1 MKMMMVMT
9 VEKKKMVIEYFPIK
23 QSEDE
28 DEDEGV

>member
-1 MKMMMVMT
+1 MLLMT
-9 VEKKKMVIEYFPIK
+9 VEKKMMMIEYFPIK